1 MNLKKCE
8 KCNNELPFSA
18 KENEVKCAFCGEV
31 YHFKNVKVKRGLTGA
46 KRDSSDLTTIL
57 AATFIAGSGG
67 E

>member
-18 KENEVKCAFCGEV
+18 TENEIKCSFCGEV
-31 YHFKNVKVKRGLTGA
+31 YYFKNVKVKRGLTGA
-46 KRDSSDLTTIL
+46 KKNSLDLTTII
-57 AATFIAGSGG
+57 AAAFIAGSGG